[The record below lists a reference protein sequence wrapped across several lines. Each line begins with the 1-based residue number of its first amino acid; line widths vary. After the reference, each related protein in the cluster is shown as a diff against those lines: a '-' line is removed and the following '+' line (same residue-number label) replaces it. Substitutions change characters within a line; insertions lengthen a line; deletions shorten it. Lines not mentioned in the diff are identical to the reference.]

1 MCPVSVTSTVTQ
13 HPVAQTRNPQVI
25 PDPSI
30 SIQSHGPK
38 DVRPCLSSTPPAPLH
53 RSLNCHRSLELSSP
67 PPASLL
73 HFPPEHPDLHS
84 PALRCP
90 CQPLCKTLLSL
101 PPRMNP
107 SRLGPGRPRNPLDL
121 APGKHLKF
129 QAFLSHLLAL
139 RAHPHCPP
147 EQGSCQL
154 CCLWTYIDKML
165 TICSETFHLCPSS
178 ALVYLTPPV
187 PASPFDLAVFHNLPN
202 SQTTTPIVNSPCP
215 HCSPTPA
222 PRQGSEICK
231 PSL

>member
-1 MCPVSVTSTVTQ
+1 MSGPVSLPPLLPPCIAHLTAIEASSCPHLPQPPFCIFHLSTHTYILRHLGV
-13 HPVAQTRNPQVI
+13 PA
-25 PDPSI
+25 
-30 SIQSHGPK
+30 SHCA
-38 DVRPCLSSTPPAPLH
+38 RPFC
-53 RSLNCHRSLELSSP
+53 P
-67 PPASLL
+67 PPA
-73 HFPPEHPDLHS
+73 
-84 PALRCP
+84 
-90 CQPLCKTLLSL
+90 
-101 PPRMNP
+101 RMNP
-107 SRLGPGRPRNPLDL
+107 SRLGQGRPRNPLDL
-121 APGKHLKF
+121 APDKHLKF

-147 EQGSCQL
+147 EQGGCQL

-165 TICSETFHLCPSS
+165 TICSKTFHLCPSS

-202 SQTTTPIVNSPCP
+202 SQTTTPIVNSPRP